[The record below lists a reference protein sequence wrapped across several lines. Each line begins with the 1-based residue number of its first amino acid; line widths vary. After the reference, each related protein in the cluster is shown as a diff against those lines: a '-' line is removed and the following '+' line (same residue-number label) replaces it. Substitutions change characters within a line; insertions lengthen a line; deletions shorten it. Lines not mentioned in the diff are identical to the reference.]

1 MHGSMNIK
9 SIKYSKMKLTSLSC

>member
-1 MHGSMNIK
+1 MNIK